1 MFDFLAGPFS
11 AIIEDQFGKSSA
23 SSWLKPVVKVFD
35 DLIVP
40 ITIIALIVGAIW
52 LIWLGVKLARAED
65 EKGQKEAK
73 KAIINVAIALV
84 CVIVMMWVLVWFAAN
99 FNTIFGQKPI
109 DDVSKTNKNLPSIS
123 KPSQSGSSSGTP
135 QITTK

>member
-1 MFDFLAGPFS
+1 MYNFLAGPFEGPLSSISSTS
-11 AIIEDQFGKSSA
+11 ATN
-23 SSWLKPVVKVFD
+23 WLYPVVKVLD
-35 DLIVP
+35 ELIVP

-99 FNTIFGQKPI
+99 FNTIFTS
-109 DDVSKTNKNLPSIS
+109 DVISSVPSTNP
-123 KPSQSGSSSGTP
+123 
-135 QITTK
+135 

>member
-1 MFDFLAGPFS
+1 MYNFLAGPFS
-11 AIIEDQFGKSSA
+11 TIISDQFGKTSA
-23 SSWLKPVVKVFD
+23 SSWLKPVVEVLD
-35 DLIVP
+35 QLIVP

-84 CVIVMMWVLVWFAAN
+84 CVIVMMWILVWFAAN
-99 FNTIFGQKPI
+99 FNTIFGQNPLPTT
-109 DDVSKTNKNLPSIS
+109 SKND
-123 KPSQSGSSSGTP
+123 
-135 QITTK
+135 